1 MKYFEFGKEN
11 EELMVLLHG
20 GGTSYLGVLP
30 TAKKIAEKYHV
41 VLLAY
46 DGFNPSEPETEFQSL
61 AYEAQGLEDYL
72 IENYGGKVDI
82 LYGLSYGCRTLMQVL
97 EDNRLEITTTIAD
110 GMSLRDY
117 PDIKSDFW
125 KEVYLFFFTG
135 TFFVIMGRAGKLRK
149 RFLAK
154 ITGRSFEEADR
165 ILYTKASWKSWKNQ
179 DKCLIGKKTDYSVFE
194 NTDMHIWYGIK
205 GTVDKKLSANLE
217 ELKAKGYPFTCKI
230 FEDMGH
236 GGLIGTV
243 FYAIAALSFIEY
255 LKYKLSQCS
264 DKWDRRFLK
273 LYIAGLIWGCMVFI
287 YFHLACGTL
296 IHNYNVIYEAA
307 QGDTARAVAAW
318 NRSYAV
324 QAFSYWVSFV
334 VLGIASTGGWIALV
348 LKGILP
354 LKKIWVLAA
363 PLLVAGIGFLLEM
376 ILPLPFNGFAS
387 GFESLGW
394 IMMFLGGIRAIRN
407 DEGEIDR

>member
-61 AYEAQGLEDYL
+61 TYEARGLEDYL

-97 EDNRLEITTTIAD
+97 EDDRLSITTTIAD

-117 PDIKSDFW
+117 PEIKSDFW

-149 RFLAK
+149 WFLAK
-154 ITGRSFEEADR
+154 ITGRSVEEADR

-179 DKCLIGKKTDYSVFE
+179 DKCLIGKKTDYSVFR

-217 ELKAKGYPFTCKI
+217 KLKAKGYPFTCKI

-236 GGLIGTV
+236 GGLIGENTGR
-243 FYAIAALSFIEY
+243 FIEEVDAVH
-255 LKYKLSQCS
+255 LQSKEKLGRTGAAG
-264 DKWDRRFLK
+264 DRRV
-273 LYIAGLIWGCMVFI
+273 YGP
-287 YFHLACGTL
+287 
-296 IHNYNVIYEAA
+296 A
-307 QGDTARAVAAW
+307 Q
-318 NRSYAV
+318 
-324 QAFSYWVSFV
+324 
-334 VLGIASTGGWIALV
+334 
-348 LKGILP
+348 
-354 LKKIWVLAA
+354 
-363 PLLVAGIGFLLEM
+363 
-376 ILPLPFNGFAS
+376 
-387 GFESLGW
+387 
-394 IMMFLGGIRAIRN
+394 
-407 DEGEIDR
+407 

>member
-217 ELKAKGYPFTCKI
+217 ELKAKGHPFTCKI

-236 GGLIGTV
+236 GGLIGENTERFIEEV
-243 FYAIAALSFIEY
+243 NAVHLQSKGKTEKRAALA
-255 LKYKLSQCS
+255 
-264 DKWDRRFLK
+264 DRDPAFR
-273 LYIAGLIWGCMVFI
+273 G
-287 YFHLACGTL
+287 
-296 IHNYNVIYEAA
+296 AA
-307 QGDTARAVAAW
+307 D
-318 NRSYAV
+318 
-324 QAFSYWVSFV
+324 
-334 VLGIASTGGWIALV
+334 
-348 LKGILP
+348 
-354 LKKIWVLAA
+354 
-363 PLLVAGIGFLLEM
+363 
-376 ILPLPFNGFAS
+376 
-387 GFESLGW
+387 SLGLHAVLNTEDG
-394 IMMFLGGIRAIRN
+394 MSHNKRRT
-407 DEGEIDR
+407 EEI